1 MRKKLSN
8 DLVYSTALG
17 FFAKY
22 GYKKTTLDDIAVAL
36 GMTNSNLY
44 SYARSKQDLYIDSIT
59 YGIDLWQESVR
70 QATDGIESATEKL
83 QVAFQSAVDYIAYSE
98 TVKTLLKNDPN
109 IFPMFPTSDPIEELN
124 IWAVSFIEGILE
136 QGIQQGEF
144 REINAK
150 EGARLIFNFYKYF
163 IISTFVD
170 ESGYDVDIKS
180 QMTTMSELLFH
191 GLVK

>member
-8 DLVYSTALG
+8 ELVYSTALG

-44 SYARSKQDLYIDSIT
+44 SYAKSKQDLYIDSIT
-59 YGIDLWQESVR
+59 YAVDLWQDAVR
-70 QATDGIESATEKL
+70 KATEGLESATEKL
-83 QVAFQSAVDYIAYSE
+83 TVAFQTAVDYIAYSE

-124 IWAVSFIEGILE
+124 NWAVGFIQGILE
-136 QGIQQGEF
+136 QGVAQGEF
-144 REINAK
+144 RELNAK

-170 ESGYDVDIKS
+170 ESGYDVDVKS
-180 QMTTMSELLFH
+180 QMATMSTLMFRGLL
-191 GLVK
+191 K